1 MNMKKAVLI
10 LIILLITAFIIKASF
25 IYMDYLKEIENISK
39 NLKNE
44 PQEKQITII
53 MVGDV
58 MLDRGIRLV
67 VEKYGNNDY
76 FFPFEKISDYLK
88 TADII
93 SGNLEGPVSD
103 KGTKVGSIYSFRSD
117 PKAIEGLK
125 QAGFNL
131 MMIANNHAFDY
142 GRLALEDTLTR
153 LTEANIAYVGA
164 GFNKQEAFGPLI
176 KEIKGKKIAFLEY
189 TDLGSPFWAAR
200 ENSSGIAWVSEENM
214 EEIKEN
220 IKQAREQS
228 DFLIVS
234 LHSGNEY
241 QEEPSQFQKSFAKQA
256 LEAGA
261 DLAIGHHAHIIQTDE
276 KNIYYGLGNFV
287 FDQSFSEETM
297 EGEIIRITITP
308 RNVRIMPLKVKL
320 NQYFQPELTP

>member
-1 MNMKKAVLI
+1 
-10 LIILLITAFIIKASF
+10 
-25 IYMDYLKEIENISK
+25 
-39 NLKNE
+39 
-44 PQEKQITII
+44 
-53 MVGDV
+53 
-58 MLDRGIRLV
+58 
-67 VEKYGNNDY
+67 
-76 FFPFEKISDYLK
+76 
-88 TADII
+88 
-93 SGNLEGPVSD
+93 VSD